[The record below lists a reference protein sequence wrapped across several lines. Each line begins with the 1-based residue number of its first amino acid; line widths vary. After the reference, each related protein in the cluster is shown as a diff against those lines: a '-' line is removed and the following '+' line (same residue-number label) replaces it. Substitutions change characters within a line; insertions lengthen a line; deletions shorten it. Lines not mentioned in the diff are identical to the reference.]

1 MVEIGR
7 QDPFFQVAYQLLKHL
22 LEPVSK
28 AFFCPVRTGGT
39 EMKDDVGQG
48 AAAQFVQ
55 GGMALADA
63 VQDAEAALPSP
74 SVTGIQLLQL

>member
-1 MVEIGR
+1 
-7 QDPFFQVAYQLLKHL
+7 
-22 LEPVSK
+22 
-28 AFFCPVRTGGT
+28 
-39 EMKDDVGQG
+39 MKDDVGQG